1 MDAQYFRGLADRC
14 RELSRV
20 AVRDD
25 IRQQL
30 RQWVD
35 DFEAEAEAI
44 ETAQQ
49 SRHTLEVRER

>member
-1 MDAQYFRGLADRC
+1 MPGPQTKTNICWSQMILSAVRSLMNAKDFRGLADPC

-30 RQWVD
+30 RQG
-35 DFEAEAEAI
+35 
-44 ETAQQ
+44 
-49 SRHTLEVRER
+49 R